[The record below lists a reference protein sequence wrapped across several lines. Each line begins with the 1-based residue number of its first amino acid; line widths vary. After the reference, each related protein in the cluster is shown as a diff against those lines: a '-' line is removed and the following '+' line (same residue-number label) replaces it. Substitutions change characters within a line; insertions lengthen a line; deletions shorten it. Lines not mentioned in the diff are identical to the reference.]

1 MLTYL
6 LEMFQELGVLYLGT
20 WWMLKVPDQNSEDRV
35 ILNVMDDLILSK
47 ERYPESFML
56 ISLLEAW
63 QEVVVLHW
71 CTWMTLRVSRLEDR
85 VLPDAMNDLIFPK
98 EVTTKVSC

>member
-1 MLTYL
+1 
-6 LEMFQELGVLYLGT
+6 
-20 WWMLKVPDQNSEDRV
+20 
-35 ILNVMDDLILSK
+35 MDDLILSK

-85 VLPDAMNDLIFPK
+85 VLPDAMNDLIFPT
-98 EVTTKVSC
+98 EGTTKVSC

>member
-1 MLTYL
+1 MLISL
-6 LEMFQELGVLYLGT
+6 SEICQEGWVKKPLGGCLGFLSIDLED
-20 WWMLKVPDQNSEDRV
+20 KV

-71 CTWMTLRVSRLEDR
+71 CTWMTLMVSRLEDR